1 MIDTLPYWAQAV
13 IIFSTQILFIYF
25 RTLNVTYNAK
35 QDRFGVFWT
44 GTFVYFTWLV
54 GLTFGANS
62 LLKGDY
68 FLIICG
74 LAGGLLGADW
84 AITNKFKRK

>member
-1 MIDTLPYWAQAV
+1 MIDSIPYWLQAV
-13 IIFSTQILFIYF
+13 VIFSTQIMFIYF

-44 GTFVYFTWLV
+44 GIFVYLTWLV
-54 GLTFGANS
+54 GLTIGANS
-62 LLKGDY
+62 LLKGDI
-68 FLIICG
+68 FLIVCG

-84 AITNKFKRK
+84 AITNKFRKK